1 MSRLIPQ
8 PFIDE
13 LIDRADIVEVVGARV
28 ALKKAGA
35 RYKGLCPF
43 HDEKTPSFTVSPDKG
58 FYHCFGCHAGGNAIG
73 FLMEHDHMSFPEAVE
88 TLAGM
93 LGLDIPVERSDA
105 DRSENQGLLDALG
118 EADRIYRQALRE
130 SPEAIDYLKRRGID
144 GAVAKRFAIGYVP
157 DVWDTVLRQLGR
169 GEAQTRRLVQA
180 GLVIE
185 KEADRHY
192 DRFRG
197 RIMFPIRDRRG
208 KVIGFGGRVLADG
221 EPKYMNSPETAVFH
235 KGRALYGL
243 FEAHQTPGRHDE
255 IIVVEGYLDVISLAQ
270 HGIEPVVATLGTAT
284 SAEHVRQLTR
294 RYKRVVFCFDG
305 DRAGRAAAWRA
316 LETALPYAGGEVE
329 LGFLL
334 LPEGEDPDSLV
345 RSHGADAFRDLLG
358 RATPLSNF
366 LIDELRQQ
374 VDLGSADGRSK
385 IVALA
390 RPLLERLPAG
400 VYRDLLTADLAGV
413 VGLTA
418 ERLGA
423 LLEVPPKTTARPRT
437 PLHRKSTLVRKTI
450 TLALHFPAAARSIGH
465 VDGLDDIDQPG
476 AGLLRRL
483 LEVSRENPKI
493 TPAQL
498 IERFRDDD
506 EGRHLPRL
514 AAEVPLD
521 DEEAAPKV
529 LRDSLE
535 RLVREQRHKE
545 AVKVLKAHALS
556 GPGDEACE
564 R

>member
-1 MSRLIPQ
+1 MSKLIPQ

-35 RYKGLCPF
+35 SYKGLCPF

-73 FLMEHDHMSFPEAVE
+73 FLMEHDHMSFPEAME
-88 TLAGM
+88 TLAEM
-93 LGLDIPVERSDA
+93 LGLEIPVERSDA

-118 EADRIYRQALRE
+118 EADRIYRQSLRE
-130 SPEAIDYLKRRGID
+130 SPEAIDYLKGRGID
-144 GAVAKRFAIGYVP
+144 GAVAKRFGIGYAP
-157 DVWDTVLRQLGR
+157 DAWDTVLRRLGR
-169 GEAQTRRLVQA
+169 GEAHTTRLVQA
-180 GLVIE
+180 GLVI
-185 KEADRHY
+185 ANDAGRHY

-208 KVIGFGGRVLADG
+208 KVIGFGGRVLGDG
-221 EPKYMNSPETAVFH
+221 EPKYLNSPETNLFH
-235 KGRALYGL
+235 KGRALYGVY
-243 FEAHQTPGRHDE
+243 EAQRRPGRHDE
-255 IIVVEGYLDVISLAQ
+255 IMVVEGYLDVVSLAQ

-294 RYKRVVFCFDG
+294 RHKRVVFCFDG

-329 LGFLL
+329 LAFLL

-345 RSHGADAFRDLLG
+345 RSRGADAFADLQG

-385 IVALA
+385 VVALA

-400 VYRDLLTADLAGV
+400 VYRDLLTADLASV
-413 VGLTA
+413 VGLGA
-418 ERLGA
+418 ERLGT
-423 LLEVPPKTTARPRT
+423 LLASPAQTNTTSQTPP
-437 PLHRKSTLVRKTI
+437 HRKSTLVRKTI
-450 TLALHFPAAARSIGH
+450 TLALHFPSAAGSIGDI
-465 VDGLDDIDQPG
+465 DGLDEVDQPG
-476 AGLLRRL
+476 AGLLRSI
-483 LEVSRENPKI
+483 LEVSRGNPKI

-498 IERFRDDD
+498 IERFRGDE

-521 DEEAAPKV
+521 DEKAAPEV

-535 RLVREQRHKE
+535 RLVREQRHKD
-545 AVKVLKAHALS
+545 AVRALKERALS
-556 GPGDEACE
+556 GPTNHA
-564 R
+564 

>member
-1 MSRLIPQ
+1 MIPQ

-58 FYHCFGCHAGGNAIG
+58 FYHCFGCQAGGNAIG
-73 FLMEHDHMSFPEAVE
+73 FLMEHDNMSFPEAIE

-93 LGLDIPVERSDA
+93 LGLEIPAQRNVA

-130 SPEAIDYLKRRGID
+130 SQEAIDYLKRRGID
-144 GAVAKRFAIGYVP
+144 GAVAKRFAIGYAP
-157 DVWDTVLRQLGR
+157 DAWDTVLRRLGG

-180 GLVIE
+180 GLVMANE
-185 KEADRHY
+185 TGRHY

-197 RIMFPIRDRRG
+197 RVMFPIRDRRG
-208 KVIGFGGRVLADG
+208 KVIGFGGRVIADG
-221 EPKYMNSPETAVFH
+221 EPKYMNSPETNVFH
-235 KGRALYGL
+235 KGRALYGVY
-243 FEAHQTPGRHDE
+243 EAQQTPGRHDE
-255 IIVVEGYLDVISLAQ
+255 IIVVEGYLDVVSLAQ
-270 HGIEPVVATLGTAT
+270 YGIEPVVATLGTAT

-305 DRAGRAAAWRA
+305 DRAGRTAAWRA

-334 LPEGEDPDSLV
+334 LPDGEDPDSLV
-345 RSHGADAFRDLLG
+345 RSQGADTFRDLLS
-358 RATPLSNF
+358 RATTLSNF
-366 LIDELRQQ
+366 FIDELREQ

-418 ERLGA
+418 ERLGT
-423 LLEVPPKTTARPRT
+423 LLESPPKTTTRPRT

-450 TLALHFPAAARSIGH
+450 TLALHFPSAASCIGDI
-465 VDGLDDIDQPG
+465 DGLDDVDQPG
-476 AGLLRRL
+476 ADLLRSI

-493 TPAQL
+493 KPAQL
-498 IERFRDDD
+498 IERFRSDE
-506 EGRHLPRL
+506 EGRHLQRL

-521 DEEAAPKV
+521 DEEAAPEV
-529 LRDSLE
+529 LRDSLK
-535 RLVREQRHKE
+535 RLVRDQRHKK
-545 AVKVLKAHALS
+545 AVMELKERALS
-556 GPGDEACE
+556 APGN
-564 R
+564 

>member
-1 MSRLIPQ
+1 MSTRIPQ

-13 LIDRADIVEVVGARV
+13 LVDRADIVEVVGARV

-73 FLMEHDHMSFPEAVE
+73 FLMEHDHMSFPEAIE
-88 TLAGM
+88 TLASM
-93 LGLDIPVERSDA
+93 LGLEIPVERSVA
-105 DRSENQGLLDALG
+105 DRSENQGALDALG

-130 SPEAIDYLKRRGID
+130 NADAIDYLKRRGID
-144 GAVAKRFAIGYVP
+144 GAAAKRFAIGYAP
-157 DVWDTVLRQLGR
+157 DAWDTVLGRLGR

-185 KEADRHY
+185 NETGRHY

-221 EPKYMNSPETAVFH
+221 EPKYLNSPETNVFH
-235 KGRALYGL
+235 KGRALYGM

-255 IIVVEGYLDVISLAQ
+255 IIVVEGYLDVISLAR
-270 HGIEPVVATLGTAT
+270 HGIEPAVATLGTAT
-284 SAEHVRQLTR
+284 STEHVRQLTR

-345 RSHGADAFRDLLG
+345 CSRGADAFRDLLS
-358 RATPLSNF
+358 RAAPLSNF

-374 VDLGSADGRSK
+374 VDLGSADGRSR

-390 RPLLERLPAG
+390 RPLLERLRAS

-423 LLEVPPKTTARPRT
+423 LMESQAKTKPRPRT
-437 PLHRKSTLVRKTI
+437 PLHTKSTLVRKTI
-450 TLALHFPAAARSIGH
+450 TLALHFPSAASRIGDI
-465 VDGLDDIDQPG
+465 DGLDDVEQPG
-476 AGLLRRL
+476 ANLLRGM
-483 LEVSRENPKI
+483 LEVSRGNPKI

-498 IERFRDDD
+498 IERFRGDK
-506 EGRHLPRL
+506 EGRHLQRL
-514 AAEVPLD
+514 VAEIPLD
-521 DEEAAPKV
+521 DEEAAPEV

-535 RLVREQRHKE
+535 RLVREQRHKQT
-545 AVKVLKAHALS
+545 VRRLKERALS
-556 GPGDEACE
+556 EPGN
-564 R
+564 

>member
-1 MSRLIPQ
+1 MSKLIPQ

-35 RYKGLCPF
+35 SYKGLCPF

-73 FLMEHDHMSFPEAVE
+73 FLMEHDHMSFPEAIE
-88 TLAGM
+88 TLAEM
-93 LGLDIPVERSDA
+93 LGLEIPVQRSDA
-105 DRSENQGLLDALG
+105 DRSENQGLLDALS
-118 EADRIYRQALRE
+118 EADRIYRQSLRE
-130 SPEAIDYLKRRGID
+130 SPEAIDYLKGRGID
-144 GAVAKRFAIGYVP
+144 GAVAKRFGIGYAP
-157 DVWDTVLRQLGR
+157 DAWDTVLRQLGR
-169 GEAQTRRLVQA
+169 GEAQTTRLVRA
-180 GLVIE
+180 GLVI
-185 KEADRHY
+185 ANDAGRHY

-208 KVIGFGGRVLADG
+208 KVIGFGGRVLGDG
-221 EPKYMNSPETAVFH
+221 EPKYLNSPETNLFH
-235 KGRALYGL
+235 KGRALYGVY
-243 FEAHQTPGRHDE
+243 EAQRTPGRHDE
-255 IIVVEGYLDVISLAQ
+255 IMVVEGYLDVVSLAQ

-294 RYKRVVFCFDG
+294 RHKRVVFCFDG

-329 LGFLL
+329 LAFLL

-345 RSHGADAFRDLLG
+345 RSRGADAFRDLQG

-385 IVALA
+385 VVALA

-418 ERLGA
+418 DRLGT
-423 LLEVPPKTTARPRT
+423 LLASPAQTRTRSQTPP
-437 PLHRKSTLVRKTI
+437 HRKSTLVRKTI
-450 TLALHFPAAARSIGH
+450 TLALHFPSAAGSIGDI
-465 VDGLDDIDQPG
+465 DGLDEVDQPG
-476 AGLLRRL
+476 AGLLRSI
-483 LEVSRENPKI
+483 LEVSRGNPKI

-498 IERFRDDD
+498 IERFRGDE

-514 AAEVPLD
+514 ASEVPLD
-521 DEEAAPKV
+521 DERAAPEV

-535 RLVREQRHKE
+535 RLVRDQRHKD
-545 AVKVLKAHALS
+545 AVRALKERALS
-556 GPGDEACE
+556 GPTNHA
-564 R
+564 